1 MVSKV
6 HILRQGP
13 VIGALLRTA
22 AAVAIGRRNGMSKDD
37 LVVPTPVISSNI
49 GSSDREIRD

>member
-6 HILRQGP
+6 QILRQGP

-22 AAVAIGRRNGMSKDD
+22 AAVAIGRRN
-37 LVVPTPVISSNI
+37 
-49 GSSDREIRD
+49 E

>member
-22 AAVAIGRRNGMSKDD
+22 ASVAIGRRNSMSKDD
-37 LVVPTPVISSNI
+37 LRRALP
-49 GSSDREIRD
+49 DHRK

>member
-13 VIGALLRTA
+13 VIGAPLRTA
-22 AAVAIGRRNGMSKDD
+22 AAIAIGRRNGISKDD
-37 LVVPTPVISSNI
+37 LVVPTPVISSN
-49 GSSDREIRD
+49 GPSDREIRD